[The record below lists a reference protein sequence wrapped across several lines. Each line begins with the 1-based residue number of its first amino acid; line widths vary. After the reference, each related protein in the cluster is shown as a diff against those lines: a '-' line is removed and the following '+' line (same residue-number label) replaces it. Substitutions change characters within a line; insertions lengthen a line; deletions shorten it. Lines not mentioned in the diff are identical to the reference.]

1 MLEEKIVLKNCGKI
15 NPSDINS
22 YLKVGGFLAIKK
34 VREMKSEDII
44 NEIKKSGLRGRGGAG
59 FPTGLKW
66 ELCRRATSNEQ
77 RATSYI
83 ICNADEGEPGTFK
96 DRFIIQ
102 NDPFSL
108 IEGII
113 IACRAID
120 AKKGFIYLREEYH
133 YLYNNLNIAIEQ
145 VKNSGFLDDI
155 DIEIIEGAGA
165 YVCGEES
172 ALMESIEGK
181 RGDVRFR
188 PPFPP
193 ERGLYQLPTIIN
205 NVETLMNIPFIILH
219 GAEWF
224 SKFGTEKSKGT
235 KVFSVSGDVKR
246 PGVYELVMGSKLSEL
261 LNLAETED
269 IKFVQVGGASG
280 KIVPR
285 NLIDTV
291 LSFETILGAGAV
303 IVFNERRDVID
314 IAERTID
321 FFQDESCGKCTPC
334 REGTKFLHSVMKK
347 FKNKSAKK
355 SDINILEDIS
365 NTMMLTSLCGL
376 GQASPNVVIDTI
388 KYFRSEYEE
397 KIL

>member
-15 NPSDINS
+15 NPLDINS
-22 YLKVGGFLAIKK
+22 YIKVGGFSGWKK
-34 VREMKSEDII
+34 AKEMETEDII

-59 FPTGLKW
+59 FPTGIKW
-66 ELCRRATSNEQ
+66 ELCRQSAVSSQ
-77 RATSYI
+77 QSTSYI
-83 ICNADEGEPGTFK
+83 ICNADEGEVGTFK

-102 NDPFSL
+102 NDPFTL
-108 IEGII
+108 LEGII
-113 IACRAID
+113 IASLAIG

-205 NVETLMNIPFIILH
+205 NVETLMNIPFIILQ

-224 SKFGTEKSKGT
+224 LKFGTEKSKGT

-269 IKFVQVGGASG
+269 IKFIQVGGASG

-285 NLIDTV
+285 DLIDTV
-291 LSFETILGAGAV
+291 LSFETMLGAGAV
-303 IVFNERRDVID
+303 IVFNERRGVID

-321 FFQDESCGKCTPC
+321 FFQEESCGKCTPC
-334 REGTKFLHSVMKK
+334 REGTKIIQRTLKK
-347 FKNKSAKK
+347 FKDKCAQK
-355 SDINILEDIS
+355 SDIKILEDAANI
-365 NTMMLTSLCGL
+365 MMIASLCGL
-376 GQASPNVVIDTI
+376 GQSAPNIVLDTLMFF
-388 KYFRSEYEE
+388 KPEYEE
-397 KIL
+397 RIL